1 MPAYLWDA
9 ERMGDH
15 VHLPAAEFLCE
26 SSSPH
31 CVAVMWSLSTPCLP
45 RPDERSEHPSDL
57 RQQNKT
63 HATELW
69 VLLPPPSFFVS
80 FYAWWASAFVPGS
93 HIYYSIHLIILKAT
107 NVIKHF
113 YHVPCY
119 ELLALSPYRLFFT
132 IQLFWETYY
141 ILYSQMKKIKAP

>member
-1 MPAYLWDA
+1 MDPLPLEGAAVPLLHASSPGCCPLGFSALSCNSPEQLVPKRILFFFLDLEVCFLENPVKRENSREGGSFSRVQTVMCPAVPEPAYLWDA

-63 HATELW
+63 HATEL
-69 VLLPPPSFFVS
+69 
-80 FYAWWASAFVPGS
+80 
-93 HIYYSIHLIILKAT
+93 
-107 NVIKHF
+107 
-113 YHVPCY
+113 
-119 ELLALSPYRLFFT
+119 
-132 IQLFWETYY
+132 
-141 ILYSQMKKIKAP
+141 